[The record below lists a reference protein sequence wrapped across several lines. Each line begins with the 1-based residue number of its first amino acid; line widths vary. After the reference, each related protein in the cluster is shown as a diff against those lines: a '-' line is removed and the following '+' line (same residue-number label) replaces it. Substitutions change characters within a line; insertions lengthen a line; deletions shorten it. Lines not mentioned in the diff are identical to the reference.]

1 MVPDKE
7 YELRDIDQEMVDDGS
22 ADDPNDE
29 DHADMGRVVD
39 HLYREARTTSNIDIA
54 QK

>member
-1 MVPDKE
+1 
-7 YELRDIDQEMVDDGS
+7 MVDDGS

-29 DHADMGRVVD
+29 DYADMSGVVD
-39 HLYREARTTSNIDIA
+39 HLYRKARIMSNIEIA